1 MNFLVAF
8 IAHQETFIIRNIPFT
23 TPLLLSSLLTVFILI
38 VFVHYRKYKVLI
50 ALLLSVILF
59 QGVLFYYKY
68 QLETTEEMLVFSKYK
83 QKVITIRQGDKL
95 SIYQTDTISPDPVVM
110 NYIKNKGISNIE
122 LKKMP
127 YILRFK
133 QKNYLLMDSLGV
145 YPKSKQVVI
154 DSVIF
159 LQKPK
164 INLDRMKRDLSLR
177 Q

>member
-1 MNFLVAF
+1 
-8 IAHQETFIIRNIPFT
+8 
-23 TPLLLSSLLTVFILI
+23 
-38 VFVHYRKYKVLI
+38 
-50 ALLLSVILF
+50 
-59 QGVLFYYKY
+59 
-68 QLETTEEMLVFSKYK
+68 MLVFSKYK
-83 QKVITIRQGDKL
+83 DKIITIRQGNKL
-95 SIYQTDTISPDPVVM
+95 SVYQVDTTSINPMVN
-110 NYIKNKGISNIE
+110 NYIKNKGISDIT
-122 LKKMP
+122 LYKMP

-177 Q
+177 

>member
-1 MNFLVAF
+1 
-8 IAHQETFIIRNIPFT
+8 
-23 TPLLLSSLLTVFILI
+23 
-38 VFVHYRKYKVLI
+38 
-50 ALLLSVILF
+50 
-59 QGVLFYYKY
+59 
-68 QLETTEEMLVFSKYK
+68 
-83 QKVITIRQGDKL
+83 
-95 SIYQTDTISPDPVVM
+95 
-110 NYIKNKGISNIE
+110 
-122 LKKMP
+122 MP

-177 Q
+177 